1 MEVETAA
8 LGVSF
13 ESHVRRPS
21 TANVGDH
28 SWIHPRR
35 RNFLAT
41 SRDDLKDQT
50 DRCVQEALSLTPH
63 AQIGLPTSKSQVHTL
78 PSDAL
83 CMPLDF
89 FPMHSTPS
97 EGRAAA
103 QLEKRP
109 PESRKSGEMVGEV
122 SLCATHAPQL
132 RENQTQATSGS
143 SISGQCENALEDQS
157 FGLSGIETED
167 DAYDLGDTRGSA
179 CKKAHRGW
187 SPSSNKGSS
196 DDYNLSDLLAAAED
210 NKSSVLGQSTA
221 REQDQ
226 SDPRPAIPP
235 DAIAPSAPAIAQ
247 RREVCLR
254 SSVLVPMPCL
264 AEKMCGRSV
273 TACSD
278 VSSMEVNLSV
288 EAVCA
293 RLRLPAEVAIICRSE
308 LRISRLHDWQASC
321 LALPGVGDGHSLVF
335 SSPTSGGK
343 SLVAELLLARML
355 VRKSGKAIVILPF
368 VSLVEEVAERLSRL
382 LSPIVS
388 KAFTAGVGRKRRRA
402 RPVKV
407 EACHGSRH
415 SVGFDACDVAVCTIE
430 KAHVII
436 NRLVMEGRL
445 AELKM
450 VVVDEVHMLSD
461 PSRGYLLELVLSKLR
476 FVDVHAATRASMLHG
491 ARPRGAMLNEDE
503 VDAGNNQRA
512 VAVRAHLDHPIEYE
526 PPRQLV
532 LMSATLTNGRELAI
546 WLGAVFFE
554 ANWRPVT
561 LQQYV
566 KFGDRLARFDST
578 CCALRWDSSH
588 EDVRVLSPLTD
599 DDPSHLA
606 MLCAEITHGV
616 ASSAVASGAQATSS
630 IIPIARAPITS
641 GDVLVFCPTKKAA
654 EGAAMHLARS
664 YAVAALGAPDEVLEQ
679 RSRLLAHLA
688 RLAPAM
694 SGQTPWLD
702 VLRTTLPHGVAFHHA
717 GLSIEAR
724 ELIEAGFRRPATI
737 CILCC
742 TSTLAAGVN
751 LPCQRVLITTCLW
764 YGASNI
770 RGRRALSAGASP
782 SAWLTDPASSM
793 EKSFITPASHRQMSG
808 RAGRMGLAERGD
820 AILFVNSSAE
830 AASAEAM
837 LRAPPDPV
845 RSRMVAGAPEVVRRF
860 ALETVACG
868 QANDSDKLL
877 RALRCTMAYAQLA
890 SAAEV
895 EALTASLK
903 TELMYLV
910 KLRFLE
916 HDASTRAWAPT
927 PLGRAV
933 YTSGLHPD
941 EAAALHE
948 ALQGALARFRC
959 ADDLHLVLQLT
970 PPRQV
975 EEAFASEERWES
987 LNVALDRLNSDQL
1000 DLAHSIGV
1008 HPEYVQ
1014 LMCHH
1019 PGRGMQ
1025 RSHYDAACARFWA
1038 ALLLRKLSH
1047 GHSVHAVAV
1056 LSGVAVG
1063 VLQGLQAAAATF
1075 AGQVK
1080 AFCYEAGYHSFA
1092 DVVGSWQLRME
1103 YGGKEIDIEPLMRI
1117 KGVRD
1122 SRARQLARAGFST
1135 VERVARASEPD
1146 LLKALIRGEATS
1158 SAMRG
1163 EAAEAILIAAVRKM
1177 QRHARRLL
1185 ALDSASGIGPSDLRL
1200 GVGFPSRRSTLR
1212 GSSQPERRTF
1222 PDACSGVRRGLPF
1235 ELIHAGERYGTWEAV
1250 VAEWEGAAAFS
1261 WAALTADD
1269 GNIRGLAICWRA
1281 DVVYWVP
1288 FSFNGHWSAC
1298 RETYEDHFLQD
1309 VRRVFSKSARKA
1321 TYGAAGLLSPLLS
1334 IGVRVAPP
1342 LIDVQVAGGLLWPLS
1357 NRPFD
1362 LISLASSWLGPSS
1375 SYVTISPSCTGHEL
1389 AAVRASQI
1397 LLLMHRLALPL
1408 TNARLHQPCRALCDV
1423 TTAALMPLGC
1433 GVLPISIAT
1442 LERLHS
1448 ALVTRLRALDLA
1460 AAEVCLKL
1468 PLSVISAEIRAQLQA
1483 PSEWTT
1489 EMSSLPSTG
1498 AHPFGGNGV
1507 STALDSSDVPSR
1519 LSETSREIVDALL
1532 KFSADLNELGPDLR
1546 IQGELATERLLL
1558 RLAPQEPLARLLLEQ
1573 RWITIRVRALRH
1585 LARRAST
1592 MAKSIRGDG
1601 LLGATSRRMGNEES
1615 GETNTSAATCVRRVV
1630 HLPLALAPDP
1640 RRGGLSPA
1648 DEVMVHFFPSIS
1660 PPNPAILQEVS
1671 MILEPAF
1678 AHSAIVARM
1687 HAAASAP
1694 ASCPLGE
1701 GQNKDDGHCDSFSR
1715 VAAIPSAHP
1724 DVQEVSPADGD
1735 NPVAV
1740 MTTVPKFSHTPKLY
1754 EVMQIPSYLAK
1765 VEVELPN
1772 ILLVML
1778 AHHSGDPNLA
1788 WAARATQLMSSAPTA
1803 PAKSR
1808 AVSSFVAPLTP
1819 EELPV
1824 HRETNPLDMVA
1835 FTAARIFRRPALE
1848 LSAREIDVVR
1858 YAWEALFAGY
1868 LCGCKPP
1875 EAAGGCGSSLDTSSG
1890 MLSTFGQGTATPSST
1905 GSRPNSFHRMAD
1917 PVWSCLCAAFP
1928 SVADLD
1934 QKLRT
1939 PLAAVTTVGGRPF
1952 RLDPSRPKCVF
1963 EREQVD
1969 ARLLGMLCEASARD
1983 ISVGLLCRLSPIL
1996 DSVAIPGYNDTL
2008 EASGVIHG
2016 NPRTNSPE
2024 TRAHLLT
2031 HTASALLFAVPLC
2044 AVQNLKATLP
2054 SAATSALHKIAYEY
2068 GIELPVSAAV
2078 RVADTLE
2085 RPSRP

>member
-1 MEVETAA
+1 MGQRAMDSISGGKCPSSSSMPLQEFSFTCAGIIYSPGLACATRLIQTASELRVDLVARCSERSQKSSTRERERKGREGIQPAWWDSWGGGVGGVVEGPLAPGVSERLPVRARRSCLGPVFSLRPSFTSLSTSLYDRAVVAQAGAPGACLGGGRHGAPETAPQESRTATAALPAAPHADAEGGSVQRGSQSRKILLCVPVPVPMRSDAQPIYHSNCSHLIHPVPVIVVNADRCYVNGRGEWQCTSFCWGIEMPEPCRLTEAIADHNASACPFGCDSAAVLGSAASCHSAPLLSVETADPRPTPQRSASLLAAPRASGRNRCPPMVPSKQAQPKIHTHSKYVPVLALPQTDRTSSAVFHHLDGLAAAQTLPLRSWPDNDVQSKPSLPVTHGRDVCASAGRCGSPSMEVETAA

-975 EEAFASEERWES
+975 EEAFASEERWE
-987 LNVALDRLNSDQL
+987 R
-1000 DLAHSIGV
+1000 
-1008 HPEYVQ
+1008 
-1014 LMCHH
+1014 
-1019 PGRGMQ
+1019 
-1025 RSHYDAACARFWA
+1025 
-1038 ALLLRKLSH
+1038 
-1047 GHSVHAVAV
+1047 
-1056 LSGVAVG
+1056 
-1063 VLQGLQAAAATF
+1063 
-1075 AGQVK
+1075 
-1080 AFCYEAGYHSFA
+1080 
-1092 DVVGSWQLRME
+1092 
-1103 YGGKEIDIEPLMRI
+1103 
-1117 KGVRD
+1117 
-1122 SRARQLARAGFST
+1122 
-1135 VERVARASEPD
+1135 
-1146 LLKALIRGEATS
+1146 
-1158 SAMRG
+1158 
-1163 EAAEAILIAAVRKM
+1163 
-1177 QRHARRLL
+1177 
-1185 ALDSASGIGPSDLRL
+1185 
-1200 GVGFPSRRSTLR
+1200 
-1212 GSSQPERRTF
+1212 
-1222 PDACSGVRRGLPF
+1222 
-1235 ELIHAGERYGTWEAV
+1235 
-1250 VAEWEGAAAFS
+1250 
-1261 WAALTADD
+1261 
-1269 GNIRGLAICWRA
+1269 
-1281 DVVYWVP
+1281 
-1288 FSFNGHWSAC
+1288 
-1298 RETYEDHFLQD
+1298 
-1309 VRRVFSKSARKA
+1309 
-1321 TYGAAGLLSPLLS
+1321 
-1334 IGVRVAPP
+1334 
-1342 LIDVQVAGGLLWPLS
+1342 
-1357 NRPFD
+1357 
-1362 LISLASSWLGPSS
+1362 
-1375 SYVTISPSCTGHEL
+1375 
-1389 AAVRASQI
+1389 
-1397 LLLMHRLALPL
+1397 
-1408 TNARLHQPCRALCDV
+1408 
-1423 TTAALMPLGC
+1423 
-1433 GVLPISIAT
+1433 
-1442 LERLHS
+1442 
-1448 ALVTRLRALDLA
+1448 
-1460 AAEVCLKL
+1460 
-1468 PLSVISAEIRAQLQA
+1468 
-1483 PSEWTT
+1483 
-1489 EMSSLPSTG
+1489 
-1498 AHPFGGNGV
+1498 
-1507 STALDSSDVPSR
+1507 
-1519 LSETSREIVDALL
+1519 
-1532 KFSADLNELGPDLR
+1532 
-1546 IQGELATERLLL
+1546 
-1558 RLAPQEPLARLLLEQ
+1558 
-1573 RWITIRVRALRH
+1573 
-1585 LARRAST
+1585 
-1592 MAKSIRGDG
+1592 
-1601 LLGATSRRMGNEES
+1601 
-1615 GETNTSAATCVRRVV
+1615 
-1630 HLPLALAPDP
+1630 
-1640 RRGGLSPA
+1640 
-1648 DEVMVHFFPSIS
+1648 
-1660 PPNPAILQEVS
+1660 
-1671 MILEPAF
+1671 
-1678 AHSAIVARM
+1678 
-1687 HAAASAP
+1687 
-1694 ASCPLGE
+1694 
-1701 GQNKDDGHCDSFSR
+1701 
-1715 VAAIPSAHP
+1715 
-1724 DVQEVSPADGD
+1724 
-1735 NPVAV
+1735 
-1740 MTTVPKFSHTPKLY
+1740 
-1754 EVMQIPSYLAK
+1754 
-1765 VEVELPN
+1765 
-1772 ILLVML
+1772 
-1778 AHHSGDPNLA
+1778 
-1788 WAARATQLMSSAPTA
+1788 
-1803 PAKSR
+1803 
-1808 AVSSFVAPLTP
+1808 
-1819 EELPV
+1819 
-1824 HRETNPLDMVA
+1824 
-1835 FTAARIFRRPALE
+1835 
-1848 LSAREIDVVR
+1848 
-1858 YAWEALFAGY
+1858 
-1868 LCGCKPP
+1868 
-1875 EAAGGCGSSLDTSSG
+1875 
-1890 MLSTFGQGTATPSST
+1890 
-1905 GSRPNSFHRMAD
+1905 
-1917 PVWSCLCAAFP
+1917 
-1928 SVADLD
+1928 
-1934 QKLRT
+1934 
-1939 PLAAVTTVGGRPF
+1939 
-1952 RLDPSRPKCVF
+1952 
-1963 EREQVD
+1963 
-1969 ARLLGMLCEASARD
+1969 
-1983 ISVGLLCRLSPIL
+1983 
-1996 DSVAIPGYNDTL
+1996 
-2008 EASGVIHG
+2008 
-2016 NPRTNSPE
+2016 
-2024 TRAHLLT
+2024 
-2031 HTASALLFAVPLC
+2031 
-2044 AVQNLKATLP
+2044 
-2054 SAATSALHKIAYEY
+2054 
-2068 GIELPVSAAV
+2068 
-2078 RVADTLE
+2078 
-2085 RPSRP
+2085 